1 MTRANNGQRPG
12 PYRSRRGFLLGVCHG
27 LADYAGISVLW
38 VRLAVIALFLI
49 TGFWP
54 TLLAYVIAA
63 LVMKKAPVITF
74 TCESDREFYE
84 SYAMNKRRALH
95 RLQRLHKSLTRR
107 LERIEGV
114 VTGKDYDWEQRLKS
128 RD

>member
-1 MTRANNGQRPG
+1 MTRTKNGQRSG
-12 PYRSRRGFLLGVCHG
+12 PYRSRHGFLLGVCRG
-27 LADYAGISVLW
+27 LADYSGISVFW
-38 VRLAVIALFLI
+38 VRLATIALFLV

-54 TLLAYVIAA
+54 TLLVYVIGA

-95 RLQRLHKSLTRR
+95 RMQRLHQSLTRR
-107 LERIEGV
+107 LERIEAV
-114 VTGKDYDWEQRLKS
+114 VTGKDFDWDQRIQ
-128 RD
+128 